1 MSKVKAEH
9 TRTFMEQDKEV
20 RIIILWDVAD
30 DQEGYGVVIGDN
42 DTNVTLSFGN
52 GPLAYHLSGMLYQ
65 AMCNEL
71 DSIKGDVLP
80 KTFEFDHLNALYDW
94 IQKEV
99 PTLDGD
105 TSTDLYN
112 IINYINKW
120 TIYPITLARPS
131 V

>member
-9 TRTFMEQDKEV
+9 KRTFIEEDEEV
-20 RIIILWDVAD
+20 RITILWDVAED
-30 DQEGYGVVIGDN
+30 EAGYGVVIEDN
-42 DTNVTLSFGN
+42 DTDVTLSFGT

-65 AMCNEL
+65 AMCNEV
-71 DSIKGDVLP
+71 DSIIGKMLP
-80 KTFEFDHLNALYDW
+80 ENFEFDHLNAVYDW

-120 TIYPITLARPS
+120 TISSTTLARPS
-131 V
+131 F